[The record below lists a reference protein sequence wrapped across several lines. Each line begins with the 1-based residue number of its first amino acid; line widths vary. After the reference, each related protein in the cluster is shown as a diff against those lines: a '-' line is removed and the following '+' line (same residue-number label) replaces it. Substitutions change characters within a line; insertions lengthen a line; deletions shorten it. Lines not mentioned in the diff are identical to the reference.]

1 MFTPPYTRRR
11 LANHIS
17 HGKYE
22 KMVLK
27 IKELEKENEMLKKKC
42 ACHDNIIEEDDKLA
56 EEV

>member
-1 MFTPPYTRRR
+1 
-11 LANHIS
+11 
-17 HGKYE
+17 
-22 KMVLK
+22 MVLK